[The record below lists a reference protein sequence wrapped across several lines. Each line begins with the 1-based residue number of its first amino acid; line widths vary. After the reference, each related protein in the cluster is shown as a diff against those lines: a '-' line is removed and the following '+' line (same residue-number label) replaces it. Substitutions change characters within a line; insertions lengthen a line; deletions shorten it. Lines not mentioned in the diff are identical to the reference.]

1 MIDDRPVKAVIP
13 GGSSAAMLT
22 GDNLDIKMDFD
33 TRELTFGFQDKDKF
47 DPDAVKKALEAQ
59 RFPNAE
65 LLKGP

>member
-1 MIDDRPVKAVIP
+1 M
-13 GGSSAAMLT
+13 
-22 GDNLDIKMDFD
+22 NFD
-33 TRELTFGFQDKDKF
+33 TRELTFGFQDRDKF